1 MWQNTAAEFDDA
13 VRRSLRT
20 QNTPAR
26 SELEDRW
33 RKRVQL
39 VKLRLDLYRLQVK
52 QIKELSE
59 QIPPPDGGF
68 AYRQTLRAETAALA
82 DYCLTLRM
90 FSDLVVEGKVP
101 DENAWKRSVRLAQ
114 K

>member
-1 MWQNTAAEFDDA
+1 
-13 VRRSLRT
+13 
-20 QNTPAR
+20 
-26 SELEDRW
+26 
-33 RKRVQL
+33 
-39 VKLRLDLYRLQVK
+39 
-52 QIKELSE
+52 
-59 QIPPPDGGF
+59 
-68 AYRQTLRAETAALA
+68 LA